1 MTLHEPD
8 VALTDFVLA
17 LECGWFSAWLFGRRA
32 AIGRP
37 GAAFIAFFAAVGIAA
52 LLGGI
57 SHGFLPDHQSALAR
71 TVWAG
76 TLIAIGAAAFSSW
89 VAGAR
94 LCLSDIAATR
104 LTFFAAV
111 LFLIYVVVVAFVTQ
125 SFAVAIMHYLPAAAF
140 LMLAFALAYR
150 ARRAGFFLA
159 GTAGVALTFIA
170 AGVQYLGIGLH
181 PVYFNHNALYHLI
194 QAVGL
199 LLIFWTARGLA
210 KASAM

>member
-1 MTLHEPD
+1 MTLLEPD
-8 VALTDFVLA
+8 VALTDFALA
-17 LECGWFSAWLFGRRA
+17 IECGWFAAWLFGRRA
-32 AIGRP
+32 AIGRHGP
-37 GAAFIAFFAAVGIAA
+37 AFIAFFTAVGIAA

-57 SHGFLPDHQSALAR
+57 SHGFLPDHQSALAGS
-71 TVWAG
+71 VWAG

-94 LCLSDIAATR
+94 LCLSDVAAMR
-104 LTFFAAV
+104 LTLFAAV
-111 LFLIYVVVVAFVTQ
+111 LFLTYVVVVAFISR

-150 ARRAGFFLA
+150 GRRAGFFLA
-159 GTAGVALTFIA
+159 GIAGVALTFTA
-170 AGVQYLGIGLH
+170 AGVQYLGMGLH
-181 PVYFNHNALYHLI
+181 SVYFNHNALYHLI

-199 LLIFWTARGLA
+199 LLIFWTARGLT